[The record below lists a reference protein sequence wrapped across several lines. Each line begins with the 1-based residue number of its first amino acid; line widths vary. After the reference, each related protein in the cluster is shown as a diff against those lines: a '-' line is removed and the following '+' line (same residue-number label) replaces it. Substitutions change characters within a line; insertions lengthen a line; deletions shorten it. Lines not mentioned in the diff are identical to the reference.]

1 MADKVIVT
9 KTKLDALATSI
20 SEKSGVAAPMTIAQM
35 KVAVDG
41 IIAANITQD
50 ENGYLVLDEGES
62 SSNYAE
68 NIATR
73 TALSGRIVTKTDVG
87 VAEYGFSYFPQI
99 TSVHITTPS
108 LGGYCFQGSTNCSI
122 FVGEGACAGNYNVFY
137 NATGINTID
146 FSNQLTASF
155 SNNYFRYSNLTNLIL
170 RNSSVVPLVATGAFN
185 NTPFASGGTGGTLY
199 VPSSLISSYTSAN
212 NWSTILGYEN
222 NQILPIEGSIY
233 ETQYAD
239 GTAIT

>member
-20 SEKSGVAAPMTIAQM
+20 SEKSGVATPMTIAQM
-35 KVAVDG
+35 KAAVDG
-41 IIAANITQD
+41 ITAANITQD
-50 ENGYLVLDEGES
+50 ANGYLVLDS
-62 SSNYAE
+62 SGMGNYPE
-68 NIATR
+68 DIATR
-73 TALSGRIVTKTDVG
+73 TALSGHVVIKTDKG
-87 VAEYGFSYFPQI
+87 VAEYGLSYFPQV
-99 TSVHITTPS
+99 TSIHITTPS
-108 LGGYCFQGSTNCSI
+108 LGGYCFQGSTNCTI
-122 FVGEGACAGNYNVFY
+122 FVGEGACSGNYNVFY
-137 NATGINTID
+137 NATGINTVD
-146 FSNQLTASF
+146 FSNELTASF
-155 SNNYFRYSNLTNLIL
+155 SNNYFRYSVLTKLIL
-170 RNSSVVPLVATGAFN
+170 RKSSVVSLAATGAFN

-199 VPSSLISSYTSAN
+199 VPSALISSYQSAT